1 MKTLRNSVTLIGRLG
16 MDPEV
21 KTLEKGSKVARFS
34 LATNDSFTGADGK
47 KVENTQ
53 WHNIIAWGSLAGVCE
68 KHLTKGK
75 EIAIDGHLSY
85 RVWEDRGGIKH
96 TSAEIIVSDV
106 LFLGTKAN

>member
-96 TSAEIIVSDV
+96 TAAEIIVSDV